1 MDTRRILIA
10 TLLFL
15 AFLFVWQWL
24 FPPPSPSPVAPAAQP
39 TAATPAAPEPQPPSP
54 PAVAAPGVGLPA
66 PPTAPADAPPL
77 MAGAEE
83 HPIVETDWVR
93 AEFTNR
99 GAQLVSLRLK
109 QHLDVQGEP
118 LELVRARREGP
129 YAFGLASRDG
139 ASLPINQ
146 ALFAVERP
154 VEEGGPESLLFRYRG
169 PEGAAEKR
177 FRFNGEGL
185 FDVEVAASGGD
196 WAVILGPGVRNP
208 SSVELESRF
217 ERRAA
222 VYMMGDEVE
231 TVDPQ
236 EATAPLVVPGGGLS
250 WVGLEDTYFLTALV
264 PEAPVAEVTFLPRL
278 VEGDAATGVRF
289 LPVPPKEEL
298 SKVQK
303 ALSRDFLVLVRP
315 QGDRLA
321 GRASWGPKEFE
332 RLRELGRDASGRGG
346 WGLEKTVRWGTF
358 GILARPLL
366 LGLNWI
372 YQNGVPNF
380 GWAIVIMT
388 FLIKLGLSPLTH
400 KSYVSMRRMQELNPK
415 VQAIREK
422 WRPKL
427 KDRQGKANVE
437 AQRKMQ
443 EEMTALFRSEGVN
456 PAGGCVP
463 MLLQIPVFFAF
474 YNVLS
479 TAVELRNAPW
489 ILWIH
494 DLSSKDPYFVLPL
507 VMGATQF
514 IQQRM
519 TPQAGDPMQRRIF
532 QMMPIVFTFLFLG
545 FPSGLVLYWLVNNV
559 LTIAQQGIY
568 NHLKARAAAAA
579 EAPARAGKPGSGAP
593 AKRGKP

>member
-1 MDTRRILIA
+1 LDTRRILIA

-24 FPPPSPSPVAPAAQP
+24 FPPPSA
-39 TAATPAAPEPQPPSP
+39 SP
-54 PAVAAPGVGLPA
+54 PAPPVTGPAVSTPQAAAPA
-66 PPTAPADAPPL
+66 PPPSALGEPASPAAAAVAVAQEPPL
-77 MAGAEE
+77 TAAAEE
-83 HPIVETDWVR
+83 RPVVENDWAR
-93 AEFTNR
+93 AEFSNR
-99 GAQLVSLRLK
+99 GAQLVSFRLK
-109 QHLDVQGEP
+109 RHRNARGEP

-129 YAFGLASRDG
+129 YPFGLTTRDG
-139 ASLPINQ
+139 APLPLNQ

-154 VEEGGPESLLFRYRG
+154 AGDGGGELLFRYRG
-169 PEGAAEKR
+169 PEGAAEKL
-177 FRFNGEGL
+177 FRFDGEGR
-185 FDVEVAASGGD
+185 FGVEVSATGE
-196 WAVILGPGVRNP
+196 WALVQGPGVRNP
-208 SSVELESRF
+208 SSAELESRF

-222 VYMMGDEVE
+222 VYKLGEEVE
-231 TVDPQ
+231 ALDVQ
-236 EATAPLVVPGGGLS
+236 EAAEPVVVPGGGLR
-250 WVGLEDTYFLTALV
+250 WIGLEDTYFLTALYA
-264 PEAPVAEVTFLPRL
+264 EAPVAEVVLLPRL
-278 VEGDAATGVRF
+278 VEGDAEAGARF
-289 LPVPPKEEL
+289 LPVPPKDQLTKE
-298 SKVQK
+298 QK
-303 ALSRDFLVLVRP
+303 ALSRDYLVLLRP
-315 QGDRLA
+315 EGERFA
-321 GRASWGPKEFE
+321 GQAYWGAKEFE
-332 RLRELGRDASGRGG
+332 RLLEVGKDSSGRGG

-372 YQNGVPNF
+372 YQNVVSNY
-380 GWAIVIMT
+380 GWAIVLMT
-388 FLIKLGLSPLTH
+388 FIIKLLLSPLTH

-427 KDRQGKANVE
+427 KDRQGKPNVE

-443 EEMTALFRSEGVN
+443 EEMTGLFRSEGVN

-479 TAVELRNAPW
+479 TAVELRHAPW
-489 ILWIH
+489 FLWIA
-494 DLSSKDPYFVLPL
+494 DLSVKDPYYVLPL

-514 IQQRM
+514 VQQRM

-568 NHLKARAAAAA
+568 NHLKAREAAAGGS
-579 EAPARAGKPGSGAP
+579 PAKSGKPGPGG
-593 AKRGKP
+593 KRGQS